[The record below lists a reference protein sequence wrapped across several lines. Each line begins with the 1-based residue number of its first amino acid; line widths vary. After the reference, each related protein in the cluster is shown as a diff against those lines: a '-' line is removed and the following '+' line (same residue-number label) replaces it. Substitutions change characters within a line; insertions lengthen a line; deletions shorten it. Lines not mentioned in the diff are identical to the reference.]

1 MKSDL
6 SILYVED
13 DTKSRHVL
21 RLYLNLQLKIKHVT
35 IFEDSANFME
45 RVAALAPQPDIIL
58 LDIHVPPING
68 FEMLKLIR
76 ETPRFKDIPV
86 VALTASVMNEEVHAL
101 KHAGFNG
108 CLAKPLDLKSFPEDI
123 DQIMN
128 GTKVWRII

>member
-76 ETPRFKDIPV
+76 ETPHFKDIPV